1 MNRKALGKGIEALIP
16 SFEKDTEKDTSDDE
30 HTTRTVDL
38 LIDEVVPNRLQPR
51 KDFDD
56 QKFTELERS
65 IQENGVLQPI
75 IVQKG
80 TKGYELVVGE
90 RRWRASKKS
99 GLKKIPAII
108 RKVTATESLEF
119 ALIENLHR
127 QDLNPIEEADGYAR
141 LANDFGLTQEKI
153 AKRMGKSRE
162 SVANIMRL
170 LKLPRRVKED
180 MIGGKLTMGHARALL
195 GLNSEKD
202 IASLRKKILG
212 QSLNVRETEAQVN
225 RNNRNTEGPAK
236 KRTKKDIFIRNL
248 ETELERSLGTKV
260 GIVPRKKGGKLII
273 TYYSDDDLER
283 IRAMFVQKI
292 R

>member
-16 SFEKDTEKDTSDDE
+16 DFEKGAPDGGR
-30 HTTRTVDL
+30 TTGSVNL
-38 LIDEVVPNRLQPR
+38 LIDEIVPNRLQPR
-51 KDFDD
+51 KYFDD
-56 QKFTELERS
+56 QKFNELEQS
-65 IQENGVLQPI
+65 IRENGVLQPI

-80 TKGYELVVGE
+80 ENGYELVVGE

-108 RKVTATESLEF
+108 REVTDTESLEI
-119 ALIENLHR
+119 ALIENLNR
-127 QDLNPIEEADGYAR
+127 QDLNPIEEADGYTR
-141 LANDFGLTQEKI
+141 LASDFGLTQEKI

-180 MIGGKLTMGHARALL
+180 MISGKLTMGHARALL

-202 IASLRKKILG
+202 IETLRQKIIG
-212 QSLNVRETEAQVN
+212 QTLNVRQTEVQVN
-225 RNNRNTEGPAK
+225 QTKREKGEPAK
-236 KRTKKDIFIRNL
+236 KKAKKDIFIRNL
-248 ETELERSLGTKV
+248 EIELGRSLGTKV
-260 GIVPRKKGGKLII
+260 EIAPTKKGGKLII

-283 IRAMFVQKI
+283 IRAMFIQKKK
-292 R
+292 